1 MIPADL
7 AARLRLLTEARF
19 FETEPPLPG
28 LQRAREIQ
36 SQLPDLLPGQRITAA
51 LQRALPDGTFQAIV
65 AGRQITLALP
75 QAANAGDTLEL
86 VVTHT
91 TPRAVFAQLAGPPA
105 PAGASITRPE
115 LSPTGRLISFLLT
128 GQPAA
133 EPAALAG
140 GKPLLSAP
148 PANGAALAPVLR
160 QALAQSGLFY
170 EAHQS
175 QWLAGKIDIAALL
188 KEPQAQQSPSPTP
201 QTPQHAAGTSLLKE
215 PQAQQSPSPTP
226 QTPQHAAAAGR
237 AADKPAGAASA
248 GTFERASSA
257 SSPADSAPAARLP
270 AIPER
275 LLPLVHQQLDALA
288 TQQYVWHGQAWPG
301 QAIEWR
307 IEDPGHEGE
316 GQGDGCDQPPEWRT
330 SLRLTLP
337 RLGSVQAH
345 LQLGTDGLA
354 LRIQAG
360 DADTAQAL
368 QAGQPALE
376 KALDAAGVPLT
387 GMVVEVADA
396 N

>member
-91 TPRAVFAQLAGPPA
+91 TPRAVFAQLAEPPA
-105 PAGASITRPE
+105 TAGASITRPE

-188 KEPQAQQSPSPTP
+188 KEPQAQQS
-201 QTPQHAAGTSLLKE
+201 A
-215 PQAQQSPSPTP
+215 SPTP
-226 QTPQHAAAAGR
+226 QTPQHAAAAGP
-237 AADKPAGAASA
+237 AAGRQAGAASA
-248 GTFERASSA
+248 GAFERASGV
-257 SSPADSAPAARLP
+257 SSQADSTPAARLP

-275 LLPLVHQQLDALA
+275 LLPVVHQQLDALA

-301 QAIEWR
+301 QPIEWR
-307 IEDPGHEGE
+307 IEDPGREGE
-316 GQGDGCDQPPEWRT
+316 GHGDGRDQPPEWRT

-345 LQLGTDGLA
+345 LQLGAGGLA

-376 KALDAAGVPLT
+376 KALDAVGVPLT
-387 GMVVEVADA
+387 GMVIEVADA